1 MAKILITG
9 GTGLV
14 GTHLSELLTH
24 KGHKV
29 ALVSRAASKSS
40 YPIYTWNPE
49 EKLFPIEALEGTDVI
64 IHLAGAGI
72 VDHRWTIAYKEIIY
86 KSRIDSANLIFESLK
101 ANKNSV
107 RTFISASGVGYYG
120 NTGNVWLDEHQPPA
134 NDFMG
139 RVCKAWE
146 ESATQFESLKIRV
159 IRMRTGVV
167 LSQDGGALPVLSK
180 SVKLF
185 AGAPIGSGLQYI
197 PWIHIDDLCKM
208 YLSVIEN
215 EEMQGP
221 FNANAPSPIDN
232 SFFMTL
238 LGRIFKKP
246 IWPINIPSFVL
257 KLILGEKSVVV
268 LNGQRPSVEKIQ
280 SFGFKFSYSDP
291 EVALRN
297 LLIKEKISI

>member
-1 MAKILITG
+1 MAQILITG

-14 GTHLSELLTH
+14 GTHLAELLTQ

-29 ALVSRAASKSS
+29 VLVSRTTSKSK
-40 YPIYTWNPE
+40 YPIYKWNPDE
-49 EKLFPIEALEGTDVI
+49 GLFPVEALEATDVI

-72 VDHRWTIAYKEIIY
+72 ADHRWTKDYKEIIY
-86 KSRIDSANLIFESLK
+86 RSRIDSANLIFETLK
-101 ANKNSV
+101 ATKNSV
-107 RTFISASGVGYYG
+107 RTFISASAVGYYG
-120 NTGNVWLDEHQPPA
+120 NTGNVWLDEQQPPS

-139 RVCKAWE
+139 KVCKDWE
-146 ESATQFESLKIRV
+146 KSATQFESLNIRV
-159 IRMRTGVV
+159 IKMRTGVV

-180 SVKLF
+180 SVQLF
-185 AGAPIGSGLQYI
+185 AGAPIGNGLQYI

-215 EEMQGP
+215 EAMHGP

-238 LGRIFKKP
+238 LGRISKKP
-246 IWPINIPSFVL
+246 IWPINIPAFIL

-268 LNGQRPSVEKIQ
+268 INGQRPSVEKIK
-280 SFGFKFSYSDP
+280 SFGFKFSYTNP

-297 LLIKEKISI
+297 LLLKEKNL